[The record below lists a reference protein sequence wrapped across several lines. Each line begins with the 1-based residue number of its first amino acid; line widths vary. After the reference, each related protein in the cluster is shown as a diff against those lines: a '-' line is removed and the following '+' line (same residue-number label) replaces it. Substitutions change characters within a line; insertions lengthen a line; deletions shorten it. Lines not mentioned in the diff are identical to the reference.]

1 MLYDFISDLK
11 TPSIEPTAKKSGDSG
26 KPEVEIEAEAKV
38 VTEAEAEEEVK
49 SVKERIAGSK

>member
-11 TPSIEPTAKKSGDSG
+11 TPSIEPTAKKSIESG
-26 KPEVEIEAEAKV
+26 KPESATEA
-38 VTEAEAEEEVK
+38 EAEAEEEVK